1 MSLSYKTLFTLCL
14 STTCPSLQV
23 WGDPAKPSLR
33 QEQHCLRRLWHEHC
47 QCCVRQNTCFLQ
59 LHCKRTT
66 QAQHNGCT
74 ISSLLSPR
82 TKSWGSW
89 AVSILHLSATCHL
102 SCLTRAEQ
110 PHLRN
115 KLWGQLRN
123 PRQLLQGVLQLRHA
137 VGVFAVRGN
146 WGSES
151 SHWGC
156 SVLVLNA
163 CPCSCNTGLGY
174 VIY

>member
-110 PHLRN
+110 PYLRN
-115 KLWGQLRN
+115 KLWGQLRKA
-123 PRQLLQGVLQLRHA
+123 PGSCCRVCCSSGTLLVCLLWEGTEAQKALTEAA
-137 VGVFAVRGN
+137 VCWCWMPAPA
-146 WGSES
+146 
-151 SHWGC
+151 H
-156 SVLVLNA
+156 
-163 CPCSCNTGLGY
+163 
-174 VIY
+174 VIQV